1 MPGPLM
7 LILALSLNLA
17 GYAAVATENPAP
29 PPAASA
35 GISQPERSWTEL
47 LNDLVGIPYRDDGA
61 QDTAGRWVT
70 FNEPERFFNSPGLNC
85 SGFTVAAARRLLG
98 RDFTLAEASQDRL
111 GDSGPAAAWGED
123 WDFGLDLILNLSEG
137 YPRRFLP
144 EPYEAQKPA
153 FEPLSPSRSLGLGL
167 SLHSPELENLL
178 ARLRTDR
185 LAFFVISRPDGRF
198 PVGLSYYHVGLI
210 GPEGD
215 KIWLYHAT
223 GKLGTHRVNLAD
235 PSALARLRRQFP
247 ALSQGRERRIFLI
260 EFEPG
265 GGSEGVNKEAEV
277 EGVNSFS
284 RPED

>member
-1 MPGPLM
+1 MPGPLI
-7 LILALSLNLA
+7 LILTLSLSLI
-17 GYAAVATENPAP
+17 GYAAAAENPAP

-35 GISQPERSWTEL
+35 ELSPAEWSWTEALDEL
-47 LNDLVGIPYRDDGA
+47 LGIAYREDGA

-70 FNEPERFFNSPGLNC
+70 FNEPERVFKSPGLNC

-98 RDFTLAEASQDRL
+98 RNFTLAEASRDRL
-111 GDSGPAAAWGED
+111 GDSGPAAAWGQD

-137 YPRRFLP
+137 RPRRFLP
-144 EPYEAQKPA
+144 EPYEPHKPA
-153 FEPLSPSRSLGLGL
+153 FEPLSPRRSLGLGL
-167 SLHSPELENLL
+167 SLHSPELEGLL
-178 ARLRTDR
+178 AELRPER

-198 PVGLSYYHVGLI
+198 PAGLSYYHVGLV

-223 GKLGTHRVNLAD
+223 GKLGTHRINLAD
-235 PSALARLRRQFP
+235 PAALARLRRQFP

-265 GGSEGVNKEAEV
+265 GGAGGLGGGAEGG
-277 EGVNSFS
+277 EG
-284 RPED
+284 E